1 MKNLLEKELTREISK
16 GEQSRLRVMAFIS
29 LHAALLF
36 IALEL
41 IVPRGYFIDAEK
53 TVHGLRIYIWFAV
66 VFASFTVYEFAI
78 MKVFAFFQKR
88 AGRIPL
94 PPRIGNAFIE
104 SSLPTVIILL
114 ASYKWD
120 PVLPLNSP
128 MVFLYF
134 IFITLSALRLDTK
147 LCVISG
153 FVSAAEY
160 FLVSMH
166 ASAHDP
172 LPGTV
177 NALSLWWQFGK
188 AMIILAA
195 GFTTAAVAHTI
206 RDRIYRTTK
215 RVSETAESFSRFVP
229 HEFLTFLGKEQVE
242 EVRLGDQVQ
251 REMTILFSDIRS
263 YTSLSEKMT
272 PQQNIDFLNSYLM
285 SVGPVIRKNGG
296 FIDKY
301 IGDAIMALFPG
312 DPDDA
317 LAAAQGIFRQLEE
330 FNALRAI
337 SGEPSIAVGVGIH
350 TGKLMLGTI
359 GEENRL
365 DTTVISDSVNIASRL
380 EGLTKELGVRVIL
393 SRDTHIRLRKEHSLR
408 EIGSVKVKGRI
419 ESVDVFE
426 YICGAER
433 FLLDH

>member
-1 MKNLLEKELTREISK
+1 MRNLLEKELTREISK
-16 GEQSRLRVMAFIS
+16 GEQARLKVMAFIS

-66 VFASFTVYEFAI
+66 VFAAFTVYEFAI
-78 MKVFAFFQKR
+78 MKAFAFFQRK
-88 AGRIPL
+88 AGHIPL
-94 PPRIGNAFIE
+94 PPRLGNAFIE
-104 SSLPTVIILL
+104 STLPTVIILL

-134 IFITLSALRLDTK
+134 IFITLSALRLDPK
-147 LCVISG
+147 LCVFSG
-153 FVSAAEY
+153 FISAAEY
-160 FLVSMH
+160 FLVSMFS
-166 ASAHDP
+166 SAHDP
-172 LPGTV
+172 LPGSIH
-177 NALSLWWQFGK
+177 ALNLWWQFGK

-195 GFTTAAVAHTI
+195 GFATAAVTHTI
-206 RDRIYRTTK
+206 RDRIYRTTR
-215 RVSETAESFSRFVP
+215 RVAKTAESFSRFVP
-229 HEFLTFLGKEQVE
+229 HEFITFLGKEHVE

-312 DPDDA
+312 SPDDA
-317 LAAAQGIFRQLEE
+317 LAAARGIFIQLEQ
-330 FNALRAI
+330 FNAIRAAR
-337 SGEPSIAVGVGIH
+337 GEGPIAVGVGIH
-350 TGKLMLGTI
+350 TGTLMLGTI

-365 DTTVISDSVNIASRL
+365 DTTVISDAVNTASRL
-380 EGLTKELGVRVIL
+380 ESLTKELGANVLISRETREKL
-393 SRDTHIRLRKEHSLR
+393 SKDVPLR
-408 EIGSVKVKGRI
+408 EIGSVKVKGR
-419 ESVDVFE
+419 SGAVDVYE
-426 YICGAER
+426 YLCRVFRKDA
-433 FLLDH
+433 